1 MLIRSAGVIRATVV
15 AGQTST
21 GYLLAGAGPPVLLL
35 ATGSPDPALIEAL
48 AGRFRVIAPEIPK
61 EIAPSSTGFV
71 AHEFHGWLDGF
82 IDGLGLPV
90 VSLVTDARLE
100 STALD
105 YAEAVPDRIRM
116 VVSCNPSGGIDLSR
130 LTASLGA

>member
-1 MLIRSAGVIRATVV
+1 MTIRSADVIRATVV

-21 GYLLAGAGPPVLLL
+21 GYLLAGAGPPVVLL
-35 ATGSPDPALIEAL
+35 AARSPDPALIGAL
-48 AGRFRVIAPEIPK
+48 AGRFRVIAPEVPK
-61 EIAPSSTGFV
+61 DVV
-71 AHEFHGWLDGF
+71 ASEFREWLDGF

-90 VSLVTDARLE
+90 VSLVTDGMLE

-105 YAEAVPDRIRM
+105 YADAVPDRIRM
-116 VVSCNPSGGIDLSR
+116 VVACNPSGGIDLSR